1 MIPGNKA
8 VITATL
14 IALPLLVAAFDISLL
29 PTILL
34 LAGLLVWLWLN
45 SLSGLLRRDADP
57 KLVLDTISMS
67 HFAEKARWCLDRL
80 GVDYHEHKSN
90 GLLGVIFTGRT
101 VPRLRFRSGVVESSI
116 GHSPEILRFLWGEYG
131 VRLAEDAAFL
141 EPTPE
146 ALELER
152 KIDRYGADLQ
162 VWVYYH
168 VLPHRALTLRL
179 WGAEDPDVPW
189 WQRKLAQPLFP
200 LMAAFLRRTFRID
213 DAHYAKAVEHVDK
226 MLADVEERLQGGRK
240 HLLSDDQPGF
250 IDITFA
256 AISGLWQQP
265 PNYGGGQAE
274 DCRVPFAELP
284 EAAREDVER
293 WRQTYPLASE
303 FIERMY
309 AEERFK

>member
-1 MIPGNKA
+1 MFAGSKA
-8 VITATL
+8 AIIACL
-14 IALPLLVAAFDISLL
+14 IALPLIVAAFDIPLL
-29 PTILL
+29 LTILL
-34 LAGLLVWLWLN
+34 LAALLVWLWLN
-45 SLSGLLRRDADP
+45 SLSGLLNRSADSR
-57 KLVLDTISMS
+57 LVLDTISMS

-80 GVDYHEHKSN
+80 GLDYHENKSN

-131 VRLAEDAAFL
+131 VRLDEAAFL
-141 EPTPE
+141 EPTAE
-146 ALELER
+146 ALELEK

-168 VLPHRALTLRL
+168 VLPYRGLTLRL

-213 DAHYAKAVEHVDK
+213 GAHYAKAVDHVDK
-226 MLADVEERLQGGRK
+226 MLADVEERLRSGQNY
-240 HLLSDDQPGF
+240 LLSDDALGF
-250 IDITFA
+250 VDVTFA

-265 PNYGGGQAE
+265 ANYGGGQAE

-284 EAAREDVER
+284 EAARQDVER

>member
-141 EPTPE
+141 EPICDTHDPCLVHVRRGLS
-146 ALELER
+146 ACFAQQVF
-152 KIDRYGADLQ
+152 DRTNHICL
-162 VWVYYH
+162 W
-168 VLPHRALTLRL
+168 PHGCVRRL
-179 WGAEDPDVPW
+179 HSRWLHHWGNA
-189 WQRKLAQPLFP
+189 R
-200 LMAAFLRRTFRID
+200 
-213 DAHYAKAVEHVDK
+213 DAN
-226 MLADVEERLQGGRK
+226 
-240 HLLSDDQPGF
+240 
-250 IDITFA
+250 I
-256 AISGLWQQP
+256 LWQ
-265 PNYGGGQAE
+265 E
-274 DCRVPFAELP
+274 
-284 EAAREDVER
+284 
-293 WRQTYPLASE
+293 
-303 FIERMY
+303 
-309 AEERFK
+309 

>member
-1 MIPGNKA
+1 MFPGSKA
-8 VITATL
+8 AITACL
-14 IALPLLVAAFDISLL
+14 IALPLLVAGFDISLF
-29 PTILL
+29 PTICLL
-34 LAGLLVWLWLN
+34 VGLLIWLWLH
-45 SLSGLLRRDADP
+45 SLSRLLRRDDGP
-57 KLVLDTISMS
+57 SLVLDTISMS

-80 GVDYHEHKSN
+80 GLDYHENKSN

-116 GHSPEILRFLWGEYG
+116 GHSPEILRFLWGEYSARSG
-131 VRLAEDAAFL
+131 QAAAFL

-146 ALELER
+146 ALELEK

-168 VLPHRALTLRL
+168 VLPHRGLTLRL

-213 DAHYAKAVEHVDK
+213 GAHYAKAVEHVDK
-226 MLADVEERLQGGRK
+226 MLADVEQRLQDGRSY
-240 HLLSDDQPGF
+240 LLSADTLGYV
-250 IDITFA
+250 DITFA

-274 DCRVPFAELP
+274 DCRVPFERLP
-284 EAAREDVER
+284 EAARADIER
-293 WRQTYPLASE
+293 WRKSYPLASE
-303 FIERMY
+303 FIERLY
-309 AEERFK
+309 AEERLK